1 MQLEDLRTPCL
12 VLDRGILQRNLER
25 MSSAIHRHGVT
36 LRPHLKTAK
45 SADVARMAIAGEA
58 GGITVSTLAEAE
70 YFGAR
75 GFSDIT
81 IAAGTTP
88 QKLERV
94 ERMANQGV
102 RVNVITDDRETA
114 SVIGSRTAPFKALI
128 EIDSGESRGGVNP
141 LGDDLLEIGRALGDK
156 LTGVLTHAGHSY
168 ECRTVEAIRGVAE
181 QERISVVTA
190 ARRIR
195 DAGLV
200 CNVVSVGST
209 PTMSHVERMDG
220 VTEARPGVYMFG
232 DLFQA
237 AIQSCTRDDIAVTVL
252 ASVIG
257 RRPDRN
263 QVLLDAGALALSK
276 DRSTAST
283 SQDDGY
289 GLVLDIDGRP
299 AFGECIIEHAY
310 QEHGVAVG
318 APGRPLPF
326 DSLKVGAKVRVAPNH
341 SCITAAAHDRYYV
354 VDGSREIV
362 AEWDRINGW

>member
-1 MQLEDLRTPCL
+1 MRLEDLPTPCL
-12 VLDRGILQRNLER
+12 VLDRGILQRNLQR
-25 MSSAIHRHGVT
+25 MSSAIRRHDVS

-45 SADVARMAIAGEA
+45 SADVARMAVAGEA

-70 YFGAR
+70 YFAER
-75 GFSDIT
+75 GFRDIT

-94 ERMANQGV
+94 DALVNRGV
-102 RVNVITDDRETA
+102 RVNVITDDRDTA
-114 SVIGSRTAPFKALI
+114 LAIAARRAPSRALI
-128 EIDSGESRGGVNP
+128 EIDSGEARGGVDP
-141 LGDDLLEIGRALGDK
+141 FGDELIEIGRALGDK
-156 LTGVLTHAGHSY
+156 LMGVLTHAGHSY
-168 ECRTVEAIRGVAE
+168 ECRTVEGIRRVAE
-181 QERISVVTA
+181 QERNAVVTA
-190 ARRIR
+190 ARRLR

-200 CNVVSVGST
+200 CHVVSVGST
-209 PTMSHVERMDG
+209 PTMSYVERMDG

-237 AIQSCTRDDIAVTVL
+237 AINTCTRDDIAVTVL

-257 RRPDRN
+257 RRPSRN
-263 QVLLDAGALALSK
+263 QILIDAGALALSK

-283 SQDDGY
+283 DQDAGF

-299 AFGECIIEHAY
+299 AFGECIIEQAY

-318 APGRPLPF
+318 EEGRPLPF
-326 DSLKVGAKVRVAPNH
+326 GSLKVGSKVRVAPNH

-354 VDGSREIV
+354 VDGAREIV
-362 AEWDRINGW
+362 GEWDRINGW